1 MTLKSLPM
9 SFPRWERTLTIALLS
24 LLMGFAVAGAAHAAE
39 PSSPP
44 DGQTAVTPAQA
55 RHTLS
60 ILQDDAK
67 RAELEQTLN
76 AIAQASA
83 GTEPAAAPAAPA
95 QEEEEPVALTRGGL
109 LDQLLAATSRR
120 LAGVGD
126 WVSSGGRSLAQIKD
140 LGQWWEASLA
150 SPEQKKTLFLA
161 LLKAAL
167 ILACAL
173 LAEWLLMRALKRGRA
188 VLAPTPATTIA
199 AAAGG
204 NPPDAD
210 RYSSL
215 LRRIPYA
222 LGQGVLSLLPL
233 FGFVAVASVL
243 ASVLSEQGSM
253 LHGATLIIVGAYV
266 STRIALAILKLFV
279 SPEHEGLRLMHMS
292 DANAALVYRW
302 FRWIVVIAVFGMAL
316 ANLLLELG
324 AGWDFHQTISK
335 LVALIVHVLL
345 LVMVWRSRKPTAA
358 AIRGNPTGSPGLFGI
373 RRVLADV
380 WPLLA
385 TVLIVA
391 VWLLWS
397 AGTPGGFE
405 TLVHI
410 FAWSA
415 VVIVAAGLLSI
426 FILGAV
432 DRAFTRDKESLPG
445 QTSTAERPR
454 NLYHNLVQRA
464 IYIIIAIVTGI
475 VLLQVWGFDAWN
487 WFREDSVGRRLAS
500 AAITIAITCTLAAI
514 AWESLN
520 TTISRRL
527 DRWRDAGDFA
537 RAARLRTL
545 VPMIRTALFVAIAM
559 IVLLT
564 ALSQLGVN
572 IAPLLAGASIIG
584 VALGFGSQKLVQ
596 DFITGIFLLMEN
608 AMQVGDWVTVAG
620 LSGSVEYLSI
630 RTVRLR
636 AGDGALHVVP
646 FSAVSTVTN
655 TNRGLGNASV
665 RVSVTADS
673 NVEEVFSALKSVGAD
688 MRADPQFKD
697 LILAD
702 LDIWGVDQVDG
713 NMITVAGQ
721 IRTLD
726 KGRWPVQ
733 REFNRRILLCFRER
747 DIRLVNPKETMVVNA
762 A

>member
-1 MTLKSLPM
+1 MNFLL
-9 SFPRWERTLTIALLS
+9 ALLVIMVMAPS
-24 LLMGFAVAGAAHAAE
+24 GTHAAE
-39 PSSPP
+39 PTTPP
-44 DGQTAVTPAQA
+44 DAQATLTPAQA

-76 AIAQASA
+76 AIALAGA
-83 GTEPAAAPAAPA
+83 GTAPVAAATVPAP
-95 QEEEEPVALTRGGL
+95 EEDAPVALTQGGL
-109 LDQLLAATSRR
+109 LDQLLGAISQRLTGAA
-120 LAGVGD
+120 D
-126 WVSSGGRSLAQIKD
+126 WVRSSGSA
-140 LGQWWEASLA
+140 LGQVRDLVQRWQESLDT
-150 SPEQKKTLFLA
+150 PEQKKTLLLA
-161 LLKAAL
+161 LVKAAF
-167 ILACAL
+167 ILAAAL
-173 LAEWLLMRALKRGRA
+173 CTEWLLKRALKRGRD
-188 VLAPTPATTIA
+188 VLTPAANRTSDA
-199 AAAGG
+199 AADGK
-204 NPPDAD
+204 PPEAD

-222 LGQGVLSLLPL
+222 LGQCVLNLLPL
-233 FGFVAVASVL
+233 LGFLAVASVL
-243 ASVLSEQGSM
+243 ASVLSDQGSM
-253 LHGATLIIVGAYV
+253 LHDATLIIVAAYV
-266 STRIALAILKLFV
+266 TTRLALAILALFV
-279 SPEHEGLRLMHMS
+279 LPGHEGLRLMHIS
-292 DANAALVYRW
+292 TANATLMYRW
-302 FRWIVVIAVFGMAL
+302 FSWIVVIAVFGIAL

-324 AGWDFHQTISK
+324 ASRDLHQTMSK
-335 LVALIVHVLL
+335 FVALIVHVLL
-345 LVMVWRSRKPTAA
+345 LIMVWRNRRSTAA
-358 AIRGNPTGSPGLFGI
+358 AIRGTPTGSPGLFGI

-380 WPLLA
+380 WPVLA
-385 TVLIVA
+385 SVFIVG

-397 AGTPGGFE
+397 AGTPDGFQR
-405 TLVHI
+405 LVRL

-426 FILGAV
+426 FILGVV
-432 DRAFTRDKESLPG
+432 DRAFSRDEERSPVPAA
-445 QTSTAERPR
+445 TTERPR
-454 NLYHNLVQRA
+454 NLYRSLVHRV
-464 IYIIIAIVTGI
+464 IYIIIAIVTGL
-475 VLLQVWGFDAWN
+475 VLLQVWGFDAWAG
-487 WFREDSVGRRLAS
+487 FREGSVGRRLAS
-500 AAITIAITCTLAAI
+500 AAITIAITCALAAI

-527 DRWRDAGDFA
+527 DRWRDAGEFA

-545 VPMIRTALFVAIAM
+545 VPMIRTALFVVIAM
-559 IVLLT
+559 VVLLT
-564 ALSQLGVN
+564 ALSQLGVTV
-572 IAPLLAGASIIG
+572 APLLAGASIIG

-673 NVEEVFSALKSVGAD
+673 NVDEVFNALKTVGAD
-688 MRADPQFKD
+688 LRADPKFKD

-733 REFNRRILLCFRER
+733 REFNRRILQCFRER

-762 A
+762 G